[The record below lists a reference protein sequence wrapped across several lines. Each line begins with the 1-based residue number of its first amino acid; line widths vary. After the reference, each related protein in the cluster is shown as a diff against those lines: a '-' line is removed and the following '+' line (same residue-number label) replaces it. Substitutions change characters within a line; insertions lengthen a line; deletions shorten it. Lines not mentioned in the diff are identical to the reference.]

1 MNNSYSV
8 TPFCHGESGAKF
20 CHPSARRI
28 VKKKNF
34 ILYFGSSTITND
46 DPEDYSVFLFC
57 ISYFVQPYGLTLPRP
72 KTVSRNQIRK
82 WKSHWNCRFAISSPS
97 ELRNCCDCFVTGSFS
112 VAIIKFWV
120 SSSSQNSLFS
130 TCVQQKFWLVVWFR
144 RNIFRLRRLQNSK
157 MYNQVVVSTIELRV
171 IWYPEG

>member
-1 MNNSYSV
+1 M
-8 TPFCHGESGAKF
+8 TPGTSW
-20 CHPSARRI
+20 
-28 VKKKNF
+28 
-34 ILYFGSSTITND
+34 Y
-46 DPEDYSVFLFC
+46 
-57 ISYFVQPYGLTLPRP
+57 LPRP
-72 KTVSRNQIRK
+72 KIVSRNQIRK
-82 WKSHWNCRFAISSPS
+82 WKAHWNCRCAISSPS

-171 IWYPEG
+171 IWYPEGYWSFKKFTVETLISTVGLHAELCAFEVFRHCFGPTCVICRPSSD